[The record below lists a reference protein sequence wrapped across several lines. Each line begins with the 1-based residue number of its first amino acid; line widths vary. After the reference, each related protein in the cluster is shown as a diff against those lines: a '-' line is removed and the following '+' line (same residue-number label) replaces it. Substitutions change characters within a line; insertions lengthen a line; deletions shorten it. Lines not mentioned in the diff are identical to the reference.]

1 MLKLAAYIAT
11 GAVSGVGGGI
21 FTVLR
26 YKTAAVGEFLVKTG
40 PFIRNVHLTRNVV
53 DWPWRENFSWTK
65 AGIFTPGIHVSQKTI
80 QWPFQKIRTVATA
93 PKEHHYTVTVAS
105 GDLVSFNMSMTISVA
120 PFDPYDH
127 IKGFVRFAKCTENID
142 EKTLESIINMIYIR
156 ETRKLAS
163 TAKFEGITNHTDS
176 FTKHVEH
183 NICEALKEY
192 GLKIHSIKFG
202 EVQKIQTTDATGS
215 SKK

>member
-11 GAVSGVGGGI
+11 GAISGVGGGI

-40 PFIRNVHLTRNVV
+40 PFIRNVSITRNVV
-53 DWPWRENFSWTK
+53 DWPWRENFSWAK

-80 QWPFQKIRTVATA
+80 QWPFQKLRTVATI

-105 GDLVSFNMSMTISVA
+105 SDLVSFNMSMTISVG

-156 ETRKLAS
+156 ETRRLAS
-163 TAKFEGITNHTDS
+163 TWKFKTITSSTDS
-176 FTKHVEH
+176 FTHHIERHVW
-183 NICEALKEY
+183 EALKEY
-192 GLKIHSIKFG
+192 GLKIHTMKFG
-202 EVQKIQTTDATGS
+202 QVQQIQTTEATGS